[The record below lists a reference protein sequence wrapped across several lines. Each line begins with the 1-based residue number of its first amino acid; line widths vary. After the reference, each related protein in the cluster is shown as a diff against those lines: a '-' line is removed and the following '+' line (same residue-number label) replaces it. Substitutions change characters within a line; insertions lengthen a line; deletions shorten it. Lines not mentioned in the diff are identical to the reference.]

1 MKMFK
6 CSVSLLPGRF
16 AASRFIILAF
26 LLLAN
31 LLPAQDDPVILPF
44 SQANRYRLAFQ
55 LEEITPPLLVPD
67 EQITFEKKSPSRAF
81 FSSLILPGTGEAY
94 VGEDFQS
101 KLFLGLELVGW
112 GLVIANVINV
122 NMRESDYQN
131 YALMHA
137 TVSGNAKDDQYWI
150 DIGKYDS
157 IYEYNE
163 QRRRER
169 DLGAIY
175 PETRLNSWQW
185 DANANRLNYDA
196 YRIETREVENSR
208 LYFFAAIAL
217 NHLLS
222 AVNALRLANAHN
234 RNLEEHPLQ
243 MNFNYNPY
251 QQQFTFSFHKTF

>member
-6 CSVSLLPGRF
+6 CSVSLLPGRSP
-16 AASRFIILAF
+16 AGRFIILAF

-31 LLPAQDDPVILPF
+31 LLPAQDETVILPF
-44 SQANRYRLAFQ
+44 SEANHYRLAFQ
-55 LEEITPPLLVPD
+55 LEEITPPLLMPG
-67 EQITFEKKSPSRAF
+67 EQITFEKKSPARAF

-175 PETRLNSWQW
+175 PETRLNYWQW
-185 DANANRLNYDA
+185 DANANRLNYDG

-222 AVNALRLANAHN
+222 AINALRLANAHN
-234 RNLEEHPLQ
+234 RNLEENPLQ

>member
-1 MKMFK
+1 M
-6 CSVSLLPGRF
+6 
-16 AASRFIILAF
+16 ILAV
-26 LLLAN
+26 LMLAN
-31 LLPAQDDPVILPF
+31 CLPAQDEPVYLSF
-44 SQANRYRLAFQ
+44 SEASRYRLAFQ
-55 LEEITPPLLVPD
+55 LDELTPAHLIPD
-67 EQITFEKKSPSRAF
+67 KQPTFEKKSPSRAF
-81 FSSLILPGTGEAY
+81 FSSLILPGLGEAY
-94 VGEDFQS
+94 MGEDFQS

-131 YALMHA
+131 YAIMHA

-157 IYEYNE
+157 IYDYNE

-175 PETRLNSWQW
+175 PETRGNFWQW

-208 LYFFAAIAL
+208 LYFFAGIAL

-234 RNLEEHPLQ
+234 RRLDEQPLR

-251 QQQFTFSFHKTF
+251 QRQFTFSFQKTF